1 MLLLFCLP
9 RRRLN
14 DEKEEEEEKEWDGLI
29 VLARLSGR
37 TSKKKKPDT
46 LSLLLQSIRLPTQR
60 IDNHCFYHK

>member
-1 MLLLFCLP
+1 
-9 RRRLN
+9 LN
-14 DEKEEEEEKEWDGLI
+14 DEKEEEEKEWDGLI